1 MFADEKF
8 SVFDEIV
15 SILPDDYALTY
26 SPLIRE
32 SFHFCLKEVNRKGA
46 VAFKGGVTLSGVS
59 SNNYPEKKDIKKI
72 GYFFDEEFLKN
83 VIKGF
88 ESKGVKVEKLELL
101 PAQFKRVLSNKQKEE
116 IDFFDS
122 MLQEYFGTSIRSSL
136 KDRFYLMNGM
146 VADYY
151 NLLKNSGVDAL
162 VFRVY
167 YGLYYFPII
176 LACKMLGITVIDIQ
190 HGINGFKHPC
200 YSRFK
205 KNEIGSPLLPDVFW
219 TWSDMATKMLIKDSH
234 IAAGAS
240 IIEGGNPIFSTH
252 LHGKGKKILYTHQ
265 PQSKGIPVP
274 IEEIKR
280 IAQIK
285 KREVV
290 IRPHPLHVDE
300 AKDVF
305 NLLKKEGVKSKI
317 EDPSKIT
324 INDSLSQSSVH
335 ITYSST
341 CALDA
346 LNFGIPS
353 VYCHHYIGDV
363 EKEFSTGLLF
373 KLDEI
378 NKKDLFPS
386 PSKRVDY
393 SFGSAE
399 KLGVGIESLLNQKK
413 EFVSDHKVDV
423 GKWGEVLKNKKID
436 MTDIVKINDETVD
449 YVKSLS
455 LLDIKERCDDITF
468 DNLDDVEKVSA
479 CLDRTGIVI
488 VPGFVSEEILSDIER
503 VVNDLHERM
512 QFFFSS
518 GKNLEE
524 SEEMLIQKGV
534 AKLSG
539 YDQLS
544 NYDKAV
550 AQVRLGKVG
559 QDRGMIDIFNVD
571 LAYPSLNKLRNIY
584 EGSNILRVVSGGDKR
599 ASCKNLNFYL
609 NEGVVETRGFHAD
622 SYSPQLKAFI
632 YLTDC
637 SSLDDGPYAY
647 VKGSH
652 KDSKYRRFNMGI
664 SSVLPNRTEAPFV
677 EKENIIPVMAKK
689 GALVISDQSGFHRG
703 FPQNKGHRRAVA
715 VMNIR

>member
-1 MFADEKF
+1 MLADEKF

-15 SILPDDYALTY
+15 SSLPDGYALTY

-32 SFHFCLKEVNRKGA
+32 SFHFCLKEINRKGT
-46 VAFKGGVTLSGVS
+46 VAFKGGVALSGVNS
-59 SNNYPEKKDIKKI
+59 SSYPEKKDIKKV
-72 GYFFDEEFLKN
+72 GYFFDEEFFKN
-83 VIKGF
+83 IIKGF
-88 ESKGVKVEKLELL
+88 ENKGVEVEKLELL
-101 PAQFKRVLSNKQKEE
+101 PTQLKRVLSNKQKEE

-136 KDRFYLMNGM
+136 EERFYLMNGM
-146 VADYY
+146 VAEYY
-151 NLLKNSGVDAL
+151 NLLKESDVDAL

-176 LACKMLGITVIDIQ
+176 LACKMLGITVIDVQ

-240 IIEGGNPIFSTH
+240 IVEGGNPIFSTQIH
-252 LHGKGKKILYTHQ
+252 RKGKKILYTHQ

-274 IEEIKR
+274 IDEIKR
-280 IAQIK
+280 VAEIK

-290 IRPHPLHVDE
+290 IRPHPLHLGE
-300 AKDVF
+300 AKEVL

-317 EDPSKIT
+317 EDPNKIT

-335 ITYSST
+335 ITHSST

-353 VYCHHYIGDV
+353 VYCHDYIGDV

-378 NKKDLFPS
+378 SKKDMFPS
-386 PSKRVDY
+386 PSKRVNY
-393 SFGSAE
+393 SSGSAE
-399 KLGVGIESLLNQKK
+399 KLDVGIKLLLNQK
-413 EFVSDHKVDV
+413 EEVSSDHKVDT
-423 GKWGEVLKNKKID
+423 GKWGGVLKNKKID
-436 MTDIVKINDETVD
+436 MNDIVEINSDTVE
-449 YVKSLS
+449 YIKGLS
-455 LLDIKERCDDITF
+455 ILDVKERCDEVTF
-468 DNLDDVEKVSA
+468 DNLENVKEVSA

-488 VPGFVSEEILSDIER
+488 IPNFISNEIFSDIER
-503 VVNDLHERM
+503 VISDLNERM
-512 QFFFSS
+512 QCFFSS

-524 SEEMLIQKGV
+524 SEELLIQKGV

-571 LAYPSLNKLRNIY
+571 LAYPSLNKLRRVY
-584 EGSNILRVVSGGDKR
+584 EASNILRVISGGNKR

-609 NEGVVETRGFHAD
+609 NEGVTETRGFHAD
-622 SYSPQLKAFI
+622 SYFPQLKAFI

-637 SSLDDGPYAY
+637 ISLDDGPYTY
-647 VKGSH
+647 VQESH
-652 KDSKYRRFNMGI
+652 KDSKYRRFNVAL

-677 EKENIIPVMAKK
+677 EKEKIIPVMAKK

>member
-15 SILPDDYALTY
+15 SSLPDNCELTY

-32 SFHFCLKEVNRKGA
+32 SFLFCLKEANRNGT
-46 VAFKGGVTLSGVS
+46 VTFKGGMTLSGVNYNS
-59 SNNYPEKKDIKKI
+59 YPEKKVIKKV

-83 VIKGF
+83 IIKGF
-88 ESKGVKVEKLELL
+88 ESKKVKVEKLELL
-101 PAQFKRVLSNKQKEE
+101 PAKFKRVLSNKQKEE

-122 MLQEYFGTSIRSSL
+122 MLQEYFGANIRSNL
-136 KDRFYLMNGM
+136 EERFYLMNGM

-151 NLLKNSGVDAL
+151 NLLKKSGVDAL

-176 LACKMLGITVIDIQ
+176 LACKMLGITVVDVQ

-200 YSRFK
+200 YSQFK
-205 KNEIGSPLLPDVFW
+205 KNEVGSPLLPDVFW

-240 IIEGGNPIFSTH
+240 IVEGGNPVFSTH

-280 IAQIK
+280 VTEIK

-290 IRPHPLHVDE
+290 IRPHPLHVGE

-305 NLLKKEGVKSKI
+305 NLLKKAGVKSTI

-324 INDSLSQSSVH
+324 INESLSQSSIH

-353 VYCHHYIGDV
+353 VYCHDYIGDV
-363 EKEFSTGLLF
+363 EKEFATGLLF

-378 NKKDLFPS
+378 NKKNMFPS
-386 PSKRVDY
+386 LSKRINY
-393 SFGSAE
+393 SFGSTE
-399 KLGVGIESLLNQKK
+399 KIDIGVEFLLNKK
-413 EFVSDHKVDV
+413 EEIVSGDKVNT
-423 GKWGEVLKNKKID
+423 GKWGDVLKNKKID
-436 MTDIVKINDETVD
+436 MTDVVKINNETID
-449 YVKSLS
+449 YVRGLS
-455 LLDIKERCDDITF
+455 FLDIKERCNEITF

-479 CLDRTGIVI
+479 CLDRTGIVVI
-488 VPGFVSEEILSDIER
+488 PNFISKEVFSDIER
-503 VVNDLHERM
+503 VINDLNERM
-512 QFFFSS
+512 QCFFSS

-571 LAYPSLNKLRNIY
+571 LAYPSLNKLRDIY
-584 EGSNILRVVSGGDKR
+584 EGSNILRVVSSGDKR
-599 ASCKNLNFYL
+599 ARCKNLNFYL
-609 NEGVVETRGFHAD
+609 NEGVNETRGFHAD

-637 SSLDDGPYAY
+637 ISLDDGPYTY
-647 VKGSH
+647 VQESH
-652 KDSKYRRFNMGI
+652 KDSKYRRLNIEI

-677 EKENIIPVMAKK
+677 EKEKITPIMAKK

-703 FPQNKGHRRAVA
+703 FPQNKEHRRAVA

>member
-8 SVFDEIV
+8 AVFDEIV
-15 SILPDDYALTY
+15 SSIPDSYELTY

-32 SFHFCLKEVNRKGA
+32 SFLFCLKEVNRKGV
-46 VAFKGGVTLSGVS
+46 VAFKGGMALSGVS
-59 SNNYPEKKDIKKI
+59 SNSYPEKKVIKKV
-72 GYFFDEEFLKN
+72 GWFFDEDFLKN
-83 VIKGF
+83 IIKGF
-88 ESKGVKVEKLELL
+88 ESKGLEVEKLELL
-101 PAQFKRVLSNKQKEE
+101 PANFKKVLSNKQKEE
-116 IDFFDS
+116 IDFFDY

-136 KDRFYLMNGM
+136 EERFYLMNGM

-162 VFRVY
+162 IFRVY

-176 LACKMLGITVIDIQ
+176 LACKMLGITVIDVQ

-205 KNEIGSPLLPDVFW
+205 KNEVNSPLLPDVFW

-234 IAAGAS
+234 IAAVAS
-240 IIEGGNPIFSTH
+240 IVEGGNPIFSTH
-252 LHGKGKKILYTHQ
+252 LHGKGKKVLYTHQ
-265 PQSKGIPVP
+265 PQSKGIPIP

-280 IAQIK
+280 VAEIK

-290 IRPHPLHVDE
+290 VRPHPLHVNE
-300 AKDVF
+300 AKEIF
-305 NLLKKEGVKSKI
+305 NFLKKEGVKARI
-317 EDPSKIT
+317 EDPNKIT

-353 VYCHHYIGDV
+353 VYCHDYIGDV
-363 EKEFSTGLLF
+363 EKEFATGLLF
-373 KLDEI
+373 KLDEV
-378 NKKDLFPS
+378 NKKNMFPS
-386 PSKRVDY
+386 PSKKVDY
-393 SFGSAE
+393 SFGNAE
-399 KLGVGIESLLNQKK
+399 KIGVGIKFLLNQK
-413 EFVSDHKVDV
+413 EEVLSGHDV
-423 GKWGEVLKNKKID
+423 NAGRWGHVLKNKKID
-436 MTDIVKINDETVD
+436 MTDIVKINNETVD
-449 YVKSLS
+449 YIRGLS
-455 LLDIKERCDDITF
+455 FLDIKERCSEITF

-479 CLDRTGIVI
+479 CLDKTGIVI
-488 VPGFVSEEILSDIER
+488 IPDFITKEVFSDVER
-503 VVNDLHERM
+503 VINDLNERM
-512 QFFFSS
+512 QCFFSS
-518 GKNLEE
+518 GKKLEE
-524 SEEMLIQKGV
+524 SEKMLIQKGV

-544 NYDKAV
+544 SYGKAV

-571 LAYPSLNKLRNIY
+571 LAYPSLKKLRKIY
-584 EGSNILRVVSGGDKR
+584 EDSNLLRVVAIEDKF

-609 NEGVVETRGFHAD
+609 NEGVTETRGFHAD
-622 SYSPQLKAFI
+622 SYRPQLKAFI

-637 SSLDDGPYAY
+637 ISLEDGPYTY
-647 VKGSH
+647 VQESH
-652 KDSKYRRFNMGI
+652 KDSKYRRFNI
-664 SSVLPNRTEAPFV
+664 DVSSVLPNRTEAPFV
-677 EKENIIPVMAKK
+677 EKEKIIPVMAKK